1 MTTRAQQVG
10 VIGAGAW
17 GTALALVAARAGHQV
32 ILWAREPETSR
43 EINATRENKARL
55 PDIRLPEEISATS
68 APEDLSVCDLIMIA
82 TPAQAMREVM
92 ERFRPHLQPGIPA
105 VITAKGI
112 EQGTSQFLTGVR
124 CGVWR
129 ALEPMIL
136 SGPSFAADVARQL
149 PTAVAVAARSL
160 DQVWPVAEAL
170 SSPPSRPYIS
180 VDRVGV
186 QVGGAVKNVL

>member
-1 MTTRAQQVG
+1 WCRAARSRSYGWPGRRRAGALAARSSCRAGARQRPSWGEGMTKRAQQVG

-82 TPAQAMREVM
+82 TPAQAMRVVM
-92 ERFRPHLQPGIPA
+92 ERFRPHLQ
-105 VITAKGI
+105 
-112 EQGTSQFLTGVR
+112 
-124 CGVWR
+124 
-129 ALEPMIL
+129 
-136 SGPSFAADVARQL
+136 
-149 PTAVAVAARSL
+149 
-160 DQVWPVAEAL
+160 
-170 SSPPSRPYIS
+170 
-180 VDRVGV
+180 
-186 QVGGAVKNVL
+186 